1 MRVTLNQAKLLYV
14 SSLPSHPQAE
24 GHNDL
29 AAVNTSDSSDFGHL
43 GRTSQATKKMMGR
56 TSQHVSQLAFAG
68 GGNILGDCSSCAQF
82 ALSLCIRIS
91 NSPIL
96 KSQQHDCYAA
106 YTLHIHCICYFCP
119 TNFNRP
125 PMQRPIQLCHG
136 LVLWCCAC
144 SQHRQ
149 KFFES
154 KLLHGFW

>member
-43 GRTSQATKKMMGR
+43 GRTSQATKKMTGR

-68 GGNILGDCSSCAQF
+68 GGNILGDCSSCAHF
-82 ALSLCIRIS
+82 ALSLYIRIS

-106 YTLHIHCICYFCP
+106 YTLHIHCIYIAYALHMLFLP
-119 TNFNRP
+119 NKLQSSAHATTYP
-125 PMQRPIQLCHG
+125 VMPWPSSVVLC
-136 LVLWCCAC
+136 LLTTQTKVL
-144 SQHRQ
+144 
-149 KFFES
+149 
-154 KLLHGFW
+154 

>member
-43 GRTSQATKKMMGR
+43 GRTSQATKKMTGR

-68 GGNILGDCSSCAQF
+68 GGNILGDCSSCAHF
-82 ALSLCIRIS
+82 ALSLYIRIS

-106 YTLHIHCICYFCP
+106 YTLHIHCICIAYAISAQQ
-119 TNFNRP
+119 TSIVRP
-125 PMQRPIQLCHG
+125 CNDLSSYAM
-136 LVLWCCAC
+136 A
-144 SQHRQ
+144 
-149 KFFES
+149 
-154 KLLHGFW
+154 